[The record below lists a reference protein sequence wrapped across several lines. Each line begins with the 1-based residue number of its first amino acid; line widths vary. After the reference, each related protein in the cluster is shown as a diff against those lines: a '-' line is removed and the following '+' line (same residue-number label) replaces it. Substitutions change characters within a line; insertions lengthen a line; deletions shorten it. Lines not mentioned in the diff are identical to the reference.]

1 MSNTDESIREI
12 VVQLGE
18 AKTSWFFD
26 VSEQAEQARAIAQK
40 LGVSVVADQA
50 VGALQPDDFVT
61 DASEFRHGVLLTI
74 LESRTLKA
82 TFKDQLDALYQ
93 ERIIDVRNALR
104 ELGWTGDQY
113 QSLHKGEAAAVFTF
127 EHAGAGRNVV
137 GMTVNGVFDD
147 LTRSAAEMAAE
158 ADREAQRYMLA
169 NTRLD
174 VMIVAEDNSE
184 GKYQVMRD
192 ASGGIGET
200 AAAWRPA
207 ETDAPTREVRLRL
220 RRYGRSVGETY
231 AVPGDVW
238 RDIESYGNT
247 STLWKEALRGV
258 SLENSVGAAYAE
270 ARKIEEEVAFE
281 EVRDLSNASI
291 WREDALAKFNAW
303 YGTSMIH
310 SGGTPLVVFRGA
322 PDMEP
327 YPEHDGWY
335 GRGIYFVESSVAADE
350 TARAA
355 FDDDTVI
362 QIVPAHLRIMSP
374 YVFTPRDHTSASN
387 VQLMEDLGFS
397 EDEINDAFREG
408 QSAKLIRDT
417 LEARGHD
424 GLVVRSLADGNEYVA
439 FRSSQV
445 LELRPEHTAVRDALV
460 AEARKIALD
469 HGDIGQVRGADPE
482 RKDVYV
488 GPIVASTPSHLI
500 QSTGRNA
507 GVIHERA
514 RFGEAPAVGTTVQVG
529 YEGKRAVAVAIRE
542 RGAGRSR

>member
-18 AKTSWFFD
+18 TKTSWFFD

-40 LGVSVVADQA
+40 LGVSVVADQSA
-50 VGALQPDDFVT
+50 KALPPDDFVT

-74 LESRTLKA
+74 LESRPLKA
-82 TFKDQLDALYQ
+82 AFMDQLDALYQ

-113 QSLHKGEAAAVFTF
+113 QTLHKGEAAAVFTF

-147 LTRSAAEMAAE
+147 LTRTAAEMAAE
-158 ADREAQRYMLA
+158 ADREAERYMLA

-174 VMIVAEDNSE
+174 VMIVAEDDSE
-184 GKYQVMRD
+184 GKFQVMRD
-192 ASGGIGET
+192 VSGGIGET
-200 AAAWRPA
+200 ATAWRPA
-207 ETDAPTREVRLRL
+207 EPDAQTREVRLRL
-220 RRYGRSVGETY
+220 RRYGRAVGETY

-238 RDIESYGNT
+238 RDIESYGHT
-247 STLWKEALRGV
+247 SSVWKEALRGV

-270 ARKIEEEVAFE
+270 ARKIEEEAAFE

-291 WREDALAKFNAW
+291 WREDAQVKFNTW
-303 YGTSMIH
+303 FGTSMIH
-310 SGGTPLVVFRGA
+310 SGTPLVVFRVH
-322 PDMEP
+322 DLEP

-335 GRGIYFVESSVAADE
+335 GRGIYFVESSVAAE
-350 TARAA
+350 EAAQGA
-355 FDDDTVI
+355 FDVDTVI
-362 QIVPAHLRIMSP
+362 QIVPAHLRITSP
-374 YVFTPRDHTSASN
+374 YVFTPRDHNSASN

-397 EDEINDAFREG
+397 EEEINDAFRDG

-424 GLVVRSLADGNEYVA
+424 GLVVRSLAEGNEYVA

-445 LELRPEHTAVRDALV
+445 LELHPEHIAVRDALV
-460 AEARKIALD
+460 AEARRIALD

-514 RFGEAPAVGTTVQVG
+514 RFSEAPAVGTTVQVG
-529 YEGKRAVAVAIRE
+529 YEGKRAVAVAVRE
-542 RGAGRSR
+542 RGAGHSR

>member
-1 MSNTDESIREI
+1 MSNTDGSIREI

-18 AKTSWFFD
+18 TKTSWFFD

-40 LGVSVVADQA
+40 LGVSVVADQVVNVLPA
-50 VGALQPDDFVT
+50 DDFVT
-61 DASEFRHGVLLTI
+61 DAREFRHGVLFTI
-74 LESRTLKA
+74 FESRSLKA
-82 TFKDQLDALYQ
+82 AFQDKLDALYQ
-93 ERIIDVRNALR
+93 ERIIDVRNVLR
-104 ELGWTGDQY
+104 EMGWTGGQY
-113 QSLHKGEAAAVFTF
+113 QTLHKGEAAAVFTF

-137 GMTVNGVFDD
+137 GVTVNGVFDD
-147 LTRSAAEMAAE
+147 LTRTAAEMAAE

-174 VMIVAEDNSE
+174 VTIVAEDNRE
-184 GKYQVMRD
+184 GKFQVMRD
-192 ASGGIGET
+192 VSGGIGET
-200 AAAWRPA
+200 GTFWRSA
-207 ETDAPTREVRLRL
+207 ETNAHTREVHLRL
-220 RRYGRSVGETY
+220 RRYGRAVGETY
-231 AVPGDVW
+231 AVPGEVW
-238 RDIESYGNT
+238 RDIENYGHT
-247 STLWKEALRGV
+247 STLWNEALRGK

-270 ARKIEEEVAFE
+270 ARKMEEEAAFE

-291 WREDALAKFNAW
+291 WHEEAQAKFSAW

-310 SGGTPLVVFRGA
+310 SGTPLVVFRGA

-335 GRGIYFVESSVAADE
+335 GRGIYFLASSVAADE
-350 TARAA
+350 AARAA
-355 FDDDTVI
+355 FGDDTVI

-397 EDEINDAFREG
+397 EDEINDAFRDG

-424 GLVVRSLADGNEYVA
+424 GLVVRSLAEGNEYVA

-445 LELRPEHTAVRDALV
+445 LELHPEHIAVRDALA
-460 AEARKIALD
+460 AEARMIALD
-469 HGDIGQVRGADPE
+469 HGDIGQVRGADPKQ
-482 RKDVYV
+482 KDVYV

-514 RFGEAPAVGTTVQVG
+514 RFSEAPAVGTTVQVA
-529 YEGKRAVAVAIRE
+529 YEGKQAAAIAIRE
-542 RGAGRSR
+542 RGAGHSR